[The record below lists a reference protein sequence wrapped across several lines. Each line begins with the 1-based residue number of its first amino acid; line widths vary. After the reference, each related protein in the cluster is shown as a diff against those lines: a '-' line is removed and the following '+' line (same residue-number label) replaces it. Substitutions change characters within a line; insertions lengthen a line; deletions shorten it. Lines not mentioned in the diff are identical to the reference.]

1 MSVNAAINPVS
12 PLLSSA
18 PLSVASSSPSLS
30 LSHAQRKWCV
40 LAADEACRES
50 LFSIFFFS
58 FAFHHQCTLRR
69 VYVVFPCPP
78 AFLRHCVCS
87 CACACALVRWKF
99 RVLFSVEAFILLATK
114 DVRNIGER
122 REQQSD
128 DIFRANR
135 RIFMRAE
142 SAFLRTGLRR
152 ARGRIVRAV
161 SETTIT

>member
-18 PLSVASSSPSLS
+18 PLSVASSSPRLFLS
-30 LSHAQRKWCV
+30 RTRNGSGAFWRPTRRVANLFFLS
-40 LAADEACRES
+40 
-50 LFSIFFFS
+50 FFFHLHS
-58 FAFHHQCTLRR
+58 TTSALRR

-87 CACACALVRWKF
+87 CARACALVRWKF

-142 SAFLRTGLRR
+142 SAFLQTGLRR
-152 ARGRIVRAV
+152 AQGGELFVPCRKQR
-161 SETTIT
+161 